1 MALCNKCPSMS
12 VKSLIYECIL
22 KTLWLIDKH
31 LFQAIEQS
39 GKFAQTSNFDN
50 WLKVTLGI
58 TQFGI
63 DKMN

>member
-1 MALCNKCPSMS
+1 MS

-22 KTLWLIDKH
+22 KTLLLIDKH

-39 GKFAQTSNFDN
+39 GKLAQTSNFDN

-58 TQFGI
+58 MQFGI